1 MSYCEDIVRGKTNKY
16 FSQFL
21 KKTRVELA
29 PNPGGGRV
37 YEAKPNSNISPLF
50 LLLQDVHLKPQ
61 LQLSAGNSTLTTV
74 TNNINGNEINSSA
87 TSVDIG
93 NSGTS
98 SNMEPAVESVQ
109 SNSATTSALSAAKH
123 NGNGIV
129 DVNLESEERDEFVE
143 IKVRI

>member
-1 MSYCEDIVRGKTNKY
+1 
-16 FSQFL
+16 
-21 KKTRVELA
+21 
-29 PNPGGGRV
+29 
-37 YEAKPNSNISPLF
+37 
-50 LLLQDVHLKPQ
+50 LQDVHLKPQ

>member
-1 MSYCEDIVRGKTNKY
+1 M
-16 FSQFL
+16 
-21 KKTRVELA
+21 
-29 PNPGGGRV
+29 
-37 YEAKPNSNISPLF
+37 
-50 LLLQDVHLKPQ
+50 LQDVHLKPQ

-93 NSGTS
+93 NSGSS